1 MNIVPIGV
9 QCSSVEF
16 KKLLGLK
23 TVSYPFDSMFAPPKF
38 VFDIMVLLFN
48 NVDPAIISK
57 DYFFNYDKRT
67 DVNVFDHYFT
77 SENGKSYSS
86 TLNGTT
92 FPHEEGEPNDIVEK
106 YSRRLARMKNDILD
120 LDKELLLLF
129 TSSPSRTNGYYTL
142 DGVDVF
148 KDTYKYLN
156 DIHELVKQYRSGF
169 KMVVFDALQEGILND
184 SIIHVKLLSRDQW
197 HLLYEE
203 MKHYSWLLK

>member
-1 MNIVPIGV
+1 
-9 QCSSVEF
+9 
-16 KKLLGLK
+16 
-23 TVSYPFDSMFAPPKF
+23 
-38 VFDIMVLLFN
+38 
-48 NVDPAIISK
+48 
-57 DYFFNYDKRT
+57 
-67 DVNVFDHYFT
+67 
-77 SENGKSYSS
+77 
-86 TLNGTT
+86 
-92 FPHEEGEPNDIVEK
+92 
-106 YSRRLARMKNDILD
+106 
-120 LDKELLLLF
+120 
-129 TSSPSRTNGYYTL
+129 L